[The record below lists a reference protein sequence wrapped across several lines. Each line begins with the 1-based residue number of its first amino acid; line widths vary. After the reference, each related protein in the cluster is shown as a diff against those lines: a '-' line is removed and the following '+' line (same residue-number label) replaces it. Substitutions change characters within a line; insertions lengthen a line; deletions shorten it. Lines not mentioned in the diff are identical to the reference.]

1 MHNFHSMMDCQ
12 RQKKFEDFEGDFRL
26 LLAKYDELKKK
37 LAETERKLNEKNEEL
52 MAAHKEILEWRNNY
66 NRLQVAKSLS
76 VTKEERDVAY
86 RKISNLMRKIDNC
99 LVLLNE

>member
-1 MHNFHSMMDCQ
+1 MDSR
-12 RQKKFEDFEGDFRL
+12 RQEVFEEFESDFRL
-26 LLAKYDELKKK
+26 LLAKYNELKEK
-37 LAETERKLNEKNEEL
+37 LAETERKLNEKNKDL

-76 VTKEERDVAY
+76 VTREERDVAY

>member
-1 MHNFHSMMDCQ
+1 MDNQ
-12 RQKKFEDFEGDFRL
+12 QQKFFEDFERDFRL
-26 LLAKYDELKKK
+26 LLGRYNELKKK

-52 MAAHKEILEWRNNY
+52 MEAHKEVLEWRNKY

>member
-1 MHNFHSMMDCQ
+1 MDSR
-12 RQKKFEDFEGDFRL
+12 RQEVFEEFESDFRL
-26 LLAKYDELKKK
+26 LLAKYNELKEK
-37 LAETERKLNEKNEEL
+37 LAETERKLNEKNKDL

-76 VTKEERDVAY
+76 VTREERDVAY
-86 RKISNLMRKIDNC
+86 RKISNLMRKIVNC